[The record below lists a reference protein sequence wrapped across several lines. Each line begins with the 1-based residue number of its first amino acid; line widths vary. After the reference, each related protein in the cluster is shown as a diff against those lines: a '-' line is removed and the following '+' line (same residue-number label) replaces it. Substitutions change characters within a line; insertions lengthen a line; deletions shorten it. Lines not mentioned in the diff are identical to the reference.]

1 MKLPTPPPFPN
12 PYAHLEKRA
21 ENSKRTTSKMTR
33 DEAGDKN
40 SSPTAQAGSEIV
52 ESTVNHQSSQA
63 KARGG
68 TNVSQPAKAGDGIAG
83 SIDYLHSTRAN
94 ASGGN
99 VSPPAQSG
107 EGTAAESIGSPQ
119 STNEWRCNNKA
130 MRQEL
135 QQSQDLQTFH
145 HWQRLT
151 LVRKVH
157 DKGSVYIAQ
166 TAFSLLC
173 V

>member
-1 MKLPTPPPFPN
+1 L
-12 PYAHLEKRA
+12 
-21 ENSKRTTSKMTR
+21 
-33 DEAGDKN
+33 
-40 SSPTAQAGSEIV
+40 
-52 ESTVNHQSSQA
+52 
-63 KARGG
+63 
-68 TNVSQPAKAGDGIAG
+68 
-83 SIDYLHSTRAN
+83 TRAK

-119 STNEWRCNNKA
+119 STQAKASGDNYSKVKAGDLSASARANTWDTQTEVGKDEDCVRYEKGGILRPLTTARREWKCNNKA
-130 MRQEL
+130 MYQEL

-145 HWQRLT
+145 HRQRLT